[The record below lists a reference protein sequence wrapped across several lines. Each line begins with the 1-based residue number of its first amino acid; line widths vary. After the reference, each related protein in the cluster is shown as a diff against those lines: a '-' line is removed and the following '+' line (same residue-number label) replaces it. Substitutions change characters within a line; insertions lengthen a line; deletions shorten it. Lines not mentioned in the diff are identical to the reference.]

1 MLAGKVLLCV
11 GLTLFSTR
19 PSQWGKI
26 CTTVPKL
33 CPQGYR
39 WSKAAHPELQ
49 AAVLQGTLGW
59 DARSRNVVA
68 GSCSEPTLLEPPS
81 WETPADQPG
90 RVLILYWS
98 QLGFIDRGLVTDVNM
113 SSQSSK
119 GQTKT
124 NRSLVLQNFDLKY
137 NTGAAVVTVELSLQT
152 ALPLKWGILCLPD
165 GKLRPPGRS
174 S

>member
-1 MLAGKVLLCV
+1 
-11 GLTLFSTR
+11 
-19 PSQWGKI
+19 
-26 CTTVPKL
+26 
-33 CPQGYR
+33 
-39 WSKAAHPELQ
+39 
-49 AAVLQGTLGW
+49 
-59 DARSRNVVA
+59 
-68 GSCSEPTLLEPPS
+68 
-81 WETPADQPG
+81 
-90 RVLILYWS
+90 LYWS

-119 GQTKT
+119 RQTKT

-137 NTGAAVVTVELSLQT
+137 NTGAAVVTAELSLQT